1 MADSFTANLNLRKPE
16 VGAAHDTWGGVA
28 GLNGD
33 LDLIDAVF
41 LATGLGTSVG
51 LHIGSG
57 KVLGIDGDFEVRDTT
72 DPTKIVT
79 IKAANVTTG
88 TKRTLQAPDM
98 DGTIAT
104 VDHVRTAMPV
114 GTVLHGYWGATPPPG
129 FVFADGRTIGDA
141 SSGASNWANADTAAL
156 FARIWSF
163 NDATR
168 FPMYVAN
175 TTTLAPRGPDAAT
188 DYAAHKH
195 ITLPDHSGAVA
206 AGRDNLSGTSRG
218 RLSTVMASTTWGV
231 FGGQQQVQYAIQS
244 GSFSGTFPGGT
255 FAGTAFVDGLGTRGI
270 STGPFNAAGGGFGVS
285 DQVHQHVVNGNAV
298 VHVAVSGAVSGS
310 SVAGVTDTRSN
321 VQPTV
326 ICDVVIAL

>member
-1 MADSFTANLNLRKPE
+1 ME
-16 VGAAHDTWGGVA
+16 
-28 GLNGD
+28 
-33 LDLIDAVF
+33 LIDALF

-51 LHIGSG
+51 LHVGDG
-57 KVLGIDGDFEVRDTT
+57 KVLRVEGELEVRDTT
-72 DPTKIVT
+72 DVTKAVT
-79 IKAANVTTG
+79 IKAANVTTA
-88 TKRTLQAPDM
+88 TKRTLQAPDA
-98 DGTIAT
+98 DGTIALAAD
-104 VDHVRTAMPV
+104 VQRVMPT
-114 GTVLHGYWGATPPPG
+114 GTVLHGYYGLTPPPG

-141 SSGASNWANADTAAL
+141 SSGGTNRANADTSAL
-156 FARIWSF
+156 FARFWGF
-163 NDATR
+163 NDNTR
-168 FPMYVAN
+168 FPLQNSDGTAA
-175 TTTLAPRGPDAAT
+175 TRGADAAA
-188 DYAAHKH
+188 DYAAHKR

-206 AGRDNLSGTSRG
+206 AGRDNLSGTARG
-218 RLSTVMASTTWGV
+218 RITTQFGAGAYIWGY
-231 FGGQQQVQYAIQS
+231 FDGQQQVQYAIQS